1 MRKIKQLYDTYN
13 NFSGFRAERK
23 VAGVFGDP
31 YAVVLRLRRRGKKRF
46 AEPADVLTGR
56 STIASCVG
64 CGIFPAGI
72 GVFGWRW
79 RFAEFC
85 AEGAGR

>member
-13 NFSGFRAERK
+13 FHGFRAERK

-46 AEPADVLTGR
+46 AGPADMLTGC
-56 STIASCVG
+56 STIARFVG
-64 CGIFPAGI
+64 YGIFPAGI
-72 GVFGWRW
+72 GVFIWRW
-79 RFAEFC
+79 RFAEFG
-85 AEGAGR
+85 AEGA

>member
-13 NFSGFRAERK
+13 FPGFRSERK
-23 VAGVFGDP
+23 VAGIFGDP

-46 AEPADVLTGR
+46 AGPAAVRTGR
-56 STIASCVG
+56 STIAKFVG
-64 CGIFPAGI
+64 CEILPAGI
-72 GVFGWRW
+72 GVFGWKW
-79 RFAEFC
+79 RFAEFG

>member
-13 NFSGFRAERK
+13 FPDFRAERK

-46 AEPADVLTGR
+46 AGSASGPIGR
-56 STIASCVG
+56 STTARCVG

-72 GVFGWRW
+72 GVFIWRW
-79 RFAEFC
+79 RFVEFG

>member
-13 NFSGFRAERK
+13 FSGFRSEHK
-23 VAGVFGDP
+23 VAGVFGDR
-31 YAVVLRLRRRGKKRF
+31 YAVVLCLRRRGKKQF
-46 AEPADVLTGR
+46 AGSADVGIR
-56 STIASCVG
+56 RFTIARFVG

-79 RFAEFC
+79 RFAEFGV
-85 AEGAGR
+85 EGA

>member
-13 NFSGFRAERK
+13 FPGFRAERK

-31 YAVVLRLRRRGKKRF
+31 YAVVLRLRRWGKKRF
-46 AEPADVLTGR
+46 AGPAAVRTGR
-56 STIASCVG
+56 STIARFVG

-79 RFAEFC
+79 RFAEFG

>member
-1 MRKIKQLYDTYN
+1 MRKTKRLWDAYRFPGFTPEHVV
-13 NFSGFRAERK
+13 SGI
-23 VAGVFGDP
+23 FGDP
-31 YAVVLRLRRRGKKRF
+31 KALVIKLRRRGKKRF
-46 AEPADVLTGR
+46 AGLADVRTGR
-56 STIASCVG
+56 FTIARFVG

-79 RFAEFC
+79 RFAEFG

>member
-13 NFSGFRAERK
+13 FSGFRAEHK

-46 AEPADVLTGR
+46 AGSAGVRTGR
-56 STIASCVG
+56 FTIARFDG

-79 RFAEFC
+79 RFAEFG
-85 AEGAGR
+85 AEGA